1 MMDNDDFLIFLRMMS
16 KRGFYE
22 VLMFINDTGSVQ
34 YNQVQKYAISSKI
47 VSSQA
52 SITIILNGL
61 TNLGLLTR
69 TVVDGKPPG
78 TKYNI
83 TKQGKQ
89 TIAKFHSLQD
99 LFKTK

>member
-1 MMDNDDFLIFLRMMS
+1 MKNEDFLIFLRMMS

-22 VLMFINDTGSVQ
+22 VLKFVNEKGPVQ

-61 TNLGLLTR
+61 TNLGLLER
-69 TVVDGKPPG
+69 SIIDGKPPG
-78 TKYNI
+78 TEYKTI
-83 TKQGKQ
+83 KTGRQVLTK
-89 TIAKFHSLQD
+89 FRSLQEV
-99 LFKTK
+99 F